1 MTAEVPVKRRRGRP
15 SKISRE
21 QVLAAA
27 RTLAA
32 KDLTM
37 PAVANIL
44 GVKTPALYHHFNS
57 REALVSELGQ
67 RLFNDLPIPE
77 PDPSNWRPWLQ
88 AVNMQLYQF
97 IVDNPLLIEASD
109 SAQGYLSLT
118 LNLCEVI
125 LATLQQAGFAKQESY
140 WIMISLTQI
149 AYSAA
154 RNQLEGSATEVGS
167 KVAADHIE
175 AIREDWPLTAEF
187 MQLLPQKNNEEW
199 LDQLLQWSIVCIPTP
214 QRGLAR

>member
-1 MTAEVPVKRRRGRP
+1 MSADVAIKRRRGRP
-15 SKISRE
+15 SKITRE

-32 KDLTM
+32 QDLTM

-57 REALVSELGQ
+57 REALVGEIGQ
-67 RLFNDLPIPE
+67 QLFDGMTIPA
-77 PDPSNWRPWLQ
+77 PDPTNWRPWLHGI
-88 AVNMQLYQF
+88 NIQLYQF

-109 SAQGYLSLT
+109 SAQGFLSMT
-118 LNLCEVI
+118 LRLCESI
-125 LATLQQAGFAKQESY
+125 LATLQPAGFEKQQSY

-154 RNQLEGSATEVGS
+154 RNQLEGSTTEVGR
-167 KVAADHIE
+167 E
-175 AIREDWPLTAEF
+175 AVKEQFEFVNEEWPRTAEF
-187 MQLLPQKNNEEW
+187 MQQLPQKNNKQW
-199 LDQLLQWSIVCIPTP
+199 LDQLLQWSITCIPDP
-214 QRGLAR
+214 QTDSPT